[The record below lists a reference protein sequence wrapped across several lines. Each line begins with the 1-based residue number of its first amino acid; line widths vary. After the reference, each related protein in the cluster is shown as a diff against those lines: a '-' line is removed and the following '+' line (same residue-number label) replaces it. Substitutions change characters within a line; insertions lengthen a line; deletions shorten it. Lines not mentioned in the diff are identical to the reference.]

1 MKNSFGGARTE
12 TRATAAARVLSTDPA
27 KAATDVVVYLEKED
41 LPEDWREFK
50 DFRLEIPVDRWNR
63 VVKHVRTDR
72 KLFGGVALEFAN
84 QEDQLAVVL
93 GQDRLYSDLQRVV
106 QDATSS
112 LIESGALALAAVDL
126 APE

>member
-1 MKNSFGGARTE
+1 MLLSQNRHWRA
-12 TRATAAARVLSTDPA
+12 TRAKTASEVVLA
-27 KAATDVVVYLEKED
+27 LEKEE
-41 LPEDWREFK
+41 LPEDWRGFK

-63 VVKHVRTDR
+63 VVKHVRTER

>member
-1 MKNSFGGARTE
+1 M
-12 TRATAAARVLSTDPA
+12 
-27 KAATDVVVYLEKED
+27 
-41 LPEDWREFK
+41 
-50 DFRLEIPVDRWNR
+50 
-63 VVKHVRTDR
+63 
-72 KLFGGVALEFAN
+72 LEFAN

>member
-1 MKNSFGGARTE
+1 MLLSQNKHW
-12 TRATAAARVLSTDPA
+12 RASLPKTASEVVLS
-27 KAATDVVVYLEKED
+27 LEKEE
-41 LPEDWREFK
+41 LPEDWRDFK

-72 KLFGGVALEFAN
+72 KLFGGVVLEFAN
-84 QEDQLAVVL
+84 QEEQLPAVL
-93 GQDRLYSDLQRVV
+93 GHDRLYGDLQRLV

-112 LIESGALALAAVDL
+112 LVESGALALTAVDL